1 MDKNYK
7 AYECPI
13 CGCEFAIY
21 MPTMVSGRCVTCP
34 LDGRHKNILVCGSYD
49 SLTECMNHAKYKRNG
64 HGAVEQDG

>member
-21 MPTMVSGRCVTCP
+21 MPTMISGRYVTCP
-34 LDGRHKNILVCGSYD
+34 MDGRHTAREVGAYD
-49 SLTECMNHAKYKRNG
+49 DLSKCMTDRKYRRKG